1 MTDRIQKLTV
11 LTLAG
16 KMYAEAKI
24 TEFERNDIFLS
35 ECERDV
41 KHICEYILNQEPM
54 ITEYQTMTGFFRF
67 DSSVVGTA
75 FNRSGHKNTNE
86 LMNNFYLKQVD
97 GLHVL
102 EWQHATADYKKVL
115 ELGIVGIIDDI
126 DRSLEHH
133 TIPEKREYL
142 LGLRKIAE
150 ALIAWCEKCS
160 HKLLRGLSDNIR
172 LLLLLS

>member
-1 MTDRIQKLTV
+1 MTDRIKRLTD

-16 KMYAEAKI
+16 EMYVKVKE
-24 TEFERNDIFLS
+24 TEFDRNDIFLS

-41 KHICEYILNQEPM
+41 KHICEYILNQEPL

-75 FNRSGHKNTNE
+75 FNRSGHKNTRS
-86 LMNNFYLKQVD
+86 LMHDFYVKHVD

-115 ELGIVGIIDDI
+115 ESGIVGIIDDI
-126 DRSLEHH
+126 DHSLELH
-133 TIPEKREYL
+133 TK
-142 LGLRKIAE
+142 AE
-150 ALIAWCEKCS
+150 ES
-160 HKLLRGLSDNIR
+160 TF
-172 LLLLLS
+172 